1 MEVGVEFLVAGNADF
16 PEHARK
22 KKLGRQEFHF
32 SCHLSREKEELPKFL
47 WKLGVFMKIAVTAQ
61 HSLT

>member
-1 MEVGVEFLVAGNADF
+1 MEGTGFHLASITDCL
-16 PEHARK
+16 EHARK
-22 KKLGRQEFHF
+22 NKSKCFYLQFYPF
-32 SCHLSREKEELPKFL
+32 LYAIKEELPKFL